1 MLDVSR
7 EDITDGSLIHAMLV
21 LATPLVIQ
29 NVVHVVQS
37 IVDTFW
43 VGRLGEDAVA
53 AVGASFP
60 VIALIA
66 SVTMVVFSGTQVLV
80 SQRAGSDDLE
90 GARHATF
97 HGLTIGL
104 VAGTAVAAL
113 VLLGIDTLVEI
124 VLTGNDVAPLVVTY
138 LGTYIL
144 AFPFLGMSDAIEGG
158 FLGWGDSQAA
168 MFVNITTV
176 AVNIVLDP
184 FLIFGFTENPLFGM
198 LGLRATESYLFS
210 LTGFAGFQING
221 AAMASAIGY
230 FVGFLL
236 AVTMYVRGRDGFVI
250 TRDAIQFDT
259 DEYREI
265 LDIGLPAGGQTVAA
279 QSVRVLIIAVISAVG
294 ASAGLAA
301 YNVGAQIAT
310 IAFVPAG
317 GLRDAAQSVVGQ
329 NLGADNPERARRA
342 TWTGAAIAAT
352 GLTVVGIFQWVAPE
366 FLVNLFVPDMS
377 PEGFELAVDY
387 LRILVFGYWGIGA
400 MYLFNAGFNGAR
412 KTKVSMMASL
422 LKYWAVRLPI
432 AAVGAMWLGFGVR
445 AVFWGVT
452 ISNVVGAVGM
462 GLYYYYTTNNGMLRR
477 AADAVSSAAD

>member
-7 EDITDGSLIHAMLV
+7 EDITDGSLVHAMLV
-21 LATPLVIQ
+21 LATPLVVQ

-66 SVTMVVFSGTQVLV
+66 SVTVVVFSGTQVLV
-80 SQRAGSDDLE
+80 SQRAGSENLD
-90 GARHATF
+90 GARRATF
-97 HGLTIGL
+97 HGLTLGL
-104 VAGTAVAAL
+104 VAGTTVAAL
-113 VLLGIDTLVEI
+113 VFLGVDTIVEI
-124 VLTGNDVAPLVVTY
+124 VLTGNDVAPLAA
-138 LGTYIL
+138 TYIATL
-144 AFPFLGMSDAIEGG
+144 VLVFPFMGMSDAIEGG
-158 FLGWGDSQAA
+158 FVGWGDSQAA
-168 MFVNITTV
+168 MYVNVVAV
-176 AVNIVLDP
+176 AVNITLDP
-184 FLIFGFTENPLFGM
+184 FLIFGFTENPLFAM
-198 LGLRATESYLFS
+198 LGLGGLQSS
-210 LTGFAGFQING
+210 LYASTGFSGFEIAG
-221 AAMASAIGY
+221 AAMATAIGY

-236 AVTMYVRGRDGFVI
+236 ALAMYVRGRDGFTVTSDVI
-250 TRDAIQFDT
+250 GFETE
-259 DEYREI
+259 EYREI
-265 LDIGLPAGGQTVAA
+265 LDIGLPSGGQTVAA

-301 YNVGAQIAT
+301 YNVGAQVAT
-310 IAFVPAG
+310 VAFVPAQ

-329 NLGADNPERARRA
+329 NLGADNPERAQRA
-342 TWTGAAIAAT
+342 TWTGATIAAV
-352 GLTVVGIFQWVAPE
+352 GLTLVGVFQWVAPE
-366 FLVNLFVPDMS
+366 FLVNLFVPAMS
-377 PEGFELAVDY
+377 PDGFELAVDY
-387 LRILVFGYWGIGA
+387 LRILVLGYWGIGA

-432 AAVGAMWLGFGVR
+432 AAVGAMWLDLGVR

-452 ISNVVGAVGM
+452 ISNVVGAVGL

-477 AADAVSSAAD
+477 AADKVSSPAD